1 MRILLAEDADDYAQ
15 IITAVLRK
23 QGYEVEHVAD
33 GLKAYSKINEE
44 TAPDLLITDVMM
56 PGMTGFELIGKLKD
70 ENKLPPTIV
79 LTGKNSEEDIIR
91 GLGYGVIDYIPK
103 PFSPTIFLARIK
115 VALSKAKAA

>member
-33 GLKAYSKINEE
+33 GLKANSKINEE